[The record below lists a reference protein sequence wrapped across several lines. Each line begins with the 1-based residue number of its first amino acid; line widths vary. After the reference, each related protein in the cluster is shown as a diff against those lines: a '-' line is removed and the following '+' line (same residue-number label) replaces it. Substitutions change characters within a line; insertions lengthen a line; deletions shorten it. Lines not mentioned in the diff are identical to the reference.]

1 MARDPEL
8 QKLVDDAATE
18 RVRAGRTR
26 SASEPP
32 VERPKTP
39 IRFAVYR
46 RMHDGGMSFAW
57 FLPLAIVF
65 GLGFVVREPWFRA
78 ASFAYL
84 GALALRLVIYGIGL
98 YRGYREFLRFPAD
111 LAFPLSG
118 WVPLLVEELTKDPEQ
133 WRDTVTLEVTLAPEA
148 DREVVE
154 AALDLGTGR
163 ANGRFYTGESFSGSA
178 GDVREKWKREGTRIQ
193 GSANIWVIGDLYRCV
208 RKLDWIHRRSPS
220 IAGISVT
227 AKGGI
232 YGVSRPSAD

>member
-8 QKLVDDAATE
+8 QKLVDEAATE
-18 RVRAGRTR
+18 RARAGRPADET
-26 SASEPP
+26 EPA

-65 GLGFVVREPWFRA
+65 GLGFIVSEPWFRA
-78 ASFAYL
+78 ASLGYL
-84 GALALRLVIYGIGL
+84 GALALRLVIYAIGL
-98 YRGYREFLRFPAD
+98 YRGYREFLQFPRS
-111 LAFPLSG
+111 LAFPLAG
-118 WVPLLVEELTKDPEQ
+118 WVELLVEELTTNPEQ
-133 WRDTVTLEVTLAPEA
+133 WRETVKLEVTLAPEA

-154 AALDLGTGR
+154 AALDLCTGR
-163 ANGRFYTGESFSGSA
+163 ANGQFYTGESFFGSA
-178 GDVREKWKREGTRIQ
+178 GDIRRKWKREGSRIH
-193 GSANIWVIGDLYRCV
+193 GSANIWVIGDLYRCA

-220 IAGISVT
+220 IARISVT
-227 AKGGI
+227 AEGGI